1 MTTAFVFP
9 GQGSQTVGMGRALS
23 DNFAVARDVFAEV
36 DDALSQN
43 LSTLIFEGPAD
54 DLTLTTNT
62 QPALMAVSIAAA
74 RVLEAEKGLDVSSL
88 SCVAG
93 HSLGEYAA
101 LCLANSISLSDTA
114 KLLRIRGDA
123 MQDAVPVGKGAMAAL
138 IGANVESAQAVLD
151 ATNGGVGEIA
161 NDNAPGQIVISGS
174 KERIEAACAVA
185 KEHGIKMAKLL
196 PVSAPFHCSMMQPAA
211 DRMEEALSAV
221 RVSAPTVPV
230 IANVTAAKVTDP
242 DEIKKLLVDQVT
254 GQVRWTQSVQAM
266 IGDGVDRFIEIGAG
280 KVLSGLIRRIDKQAN
295 VSNMASPEDL
305 AAF

>member
-280 KVLSGLIRRIDKQAN
+280 KVLSGLIRRIDKQAI

>member
-151 ATNGGVGEIA
+151 ATDGGIGEIA

>member
-1 MTTAFVFP
+1 
-9 GQGSQTVGMGRALS
+9 
-23 DNFAVARDVFAEV
+23 
-36 DDALSQN
+36 
-43 LSTLIFEGPAD
+43 
-54 DLTLTTNT
+54 
-62 QPALMAVSIAAA
+62 
-74 RVLEAEKGLDVSSL
+74 
-88 SCVAG
+88 
-93 HSLGEYAA
+93 
-101 LCLANSISLSDTA
+101 
-114 KLLRIRGDA
+114 
-123 MQDAVPVGKGAMAAL
+123 MAAL

>member
-1 MTTAFVFP
+1 M
-9 GQGSQTVGMGRALS
+9 GSEMCI
-23 DNFAVARDVFAEV
+23 RD
-36 DDALSQN
+36 S
-43 LSTLIFEGPAD
+43 
-54 DLTLTTNT
+54 
-62 QPALMAVSIAAA
+62 
-74 RVLEAEKGLDVSSL
+74 
-88 SCVAG
+88 
-93 HSLGEYAA
+93 
-101 LCLANSISLSDTA
+101 NSISLSDTA

-266 IGDGVDRFIEIGAG
+266 IGDGVDRFVEIGAG

>member
-74 RVLEAEKGLDVSSL
+74 RVLEAEKGLNVSSL

-151 ATNGGVGEIA
+151 ATDGGIGEIA

-211 DRMEEALSAV
+211 DRMEEALSAM

-242 DEIKKLLVDQVT
+242 DEIKKLLVEQVT

>member
-151 ATNGGVGEIA
+151 AT
-161 NDNAPGQIVISGS
+161 
-174 KERIEAACAVA
+174 C
-185 KEHGIKMAKLL
+185 LL
-196 PVSAPFHCSMMQPAA
+196 YTSPSPRDRTRSRMPSSA
-211 DRMEEALSAV
+211 
-221 RVSAPTVPV
+221 
-230 IANVTAAKVTDP
+230 
-242 DEIKKLLVDQVT
+242 
-254 GQVRWTQSVQAM
+254 
-266 IGDGVDRFIEIGAG
+266 
-280 KVLSGLIRRIDKQAN
+280 
-295 VSNMASPEDL
+295 
-305 AAF
+305 

>member
-74 RVLEAEKGLDVSSL
+74 RVLEAEKGLNVSSL

-151 ATNGGVGEIA
+151 ATDGGIGEIA

>member
-74 RVLEAEKGLDVSSL
+74 RVLEAEKGLNVSSL

-151 ATNGGVGEIA
+151 ATDGGIGEIA

-185 KEHGIKMAKLL
+185 KEYGIKMAKLL

>member
-242 DEIKKLLVDQVT
+242 DEIKKLLVEQVT

-266 IGDGVDRFIEIGAG
+266 IGDGVDQFIEIGAG